1 MAKFTF
7 HTIETASDEAT
18 PILNQ
23 IQKSYGF
30 IPNLF
35 AYMAEAPTTLEA
47 YLTLNK
53 LVEKTS
59 LTGSQQQVALLSASI
74 QNNCSFCIVA
84 HRAMGKKSGANQQTL
99 GALDAGEK
107 IENAEDAVLSA
118 FTRTVVE
125 NRGQPS
131 DEAIEKFLDAGFTKQ
146 QIFEVI
152 LIVTIKTLSN
162 YSNHLTHPEPNPEL
176 LTMANS

>member
-1 MAKFTF
+1 MTNFTF
-7 HTIETASDEAT
+7 HTVETASGEAT

-23 IQKSYGF
+23 IQKGYGF

-59 LTGSQQQVALLSASI
+59 LTGPLQQVALLSASI
-74 QNNCSFCIVA
+74 QNNCSFCIIA

-99 GALDAGEK
+99 DALHTGEK
-107 IENAEDAVLSA
+107 IENTQDAVLSA
-118 FTRTVVE
+118 FTRTIVE

-131 DEAIEKFLDAGFTKQ
+131 DAAIEKFLSAGFTKQ
-146 QIFEVI
+146 QVFEVI

-162 YSNHLTHPEPNPEL
+162 YSNHLTHPVPNPEL
-176 LTMANS
+176 LAMANS